1 MDVDALEQE
10 FKKHP
15 RVKAVGLVSGETST
29 GVLTP
34 LPDIVDLAHRHDALV
49 IVDAVTSLGGHE
61 IRIDDWGVDLCYS
74 GSQKCLGA
82 PPGLAPI
89 TVGPRALE
97 AINQRASK
105 VPSFYFSLAEL
116 DNYWSEQRVY
126 HHTAPVS
133 MIYALRE
140 ALRMMAE
147 EGLQNR
153 LDRHARV
160 AAALRA
166 GLDTLGIQVLAEPQ
180 HRLAP
185 LTAALIPEGI
195 DDVTVRRKLL
205 EGYNIEIGGGLGD
218 LRGKVWRIG
227 LMGESARE
235 ANVFALLSALETVLS
250 GLGYEV
256 AFGASLASA
265 QKALAAHA
273 VSN

>member
-1 MDVDALEQE
+1 MAWS
-10 FKKHP
+10 
-15 RVKAVGLVSGETST
+15 GGETST

-97 AINQRASK
+97 AINKRASK

-166 GLDTLGIQVLAEPQ
+166 GLGHPGNPGPGRTPAPARPPDRGPDSRRHRRRNGPPQAAGRLQ
-180 HRLAP
+180 HR
-185 LTAALIPEGI
+185 
-195 DDVTVRRKLL
+195 DRRR
-205 EGYNIEIGGGLGD
+205 LG
-218 LRGKVWRIG
+218 
-227 LMGESARE
+227 
-235 ANVFALLSALETVLS
+235 
-250 GLGYEV
+250 
-256 AFGASLASA
+256 
-265 QKALAAHA
+265 
-273 VSN
+273 